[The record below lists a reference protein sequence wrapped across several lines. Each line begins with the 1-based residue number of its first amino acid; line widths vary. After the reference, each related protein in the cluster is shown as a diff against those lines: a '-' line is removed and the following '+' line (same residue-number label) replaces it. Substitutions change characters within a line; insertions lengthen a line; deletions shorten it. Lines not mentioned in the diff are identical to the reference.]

1 MEERTEK
8 QLETLVSNLCKG
20 MLYGVICHVDGYN
33 GLYVLNGL
41 KCEDLVWYADFWSY
55 NPKQN
60 DVDTLSKIDVKLV
73 TPYLKPIDRLND
85 FEKYVFCRMQD
96 NTLYNNTKTG
106 IVFANSWLEWCRYHQ
121 IDVDDLISQGLAFDG
136 TKLEENIYQYM
147 DEPLLDIEIKL
158 YDVYLKEKEENR
170 KGNYEYS
177 K

>member
-1 MEERTEK
+1 
-8 QLETLVSNLCKG
+8 
-20 MLYGVICHVDGYN
+20 
-33 GLYVLNGL
+33 
-41 KCEDLVWYADFWSY
+41 
-55 NPKQN
+55 
-60 DVDTLSKIDVKLV
+60 
-73 TPYLKPIDRLND
+73 
-85 FEKYVFCRMQD
+85 MQD
-96 NTLYNNTKTG
+96 NTLYNNTKTS

-136 TKLEENIYQYM
+136 TKLEEDIYQYM